1 MAKRGMSDF
10 ISFTFYGLSSE
21 RATRRTVCLEAWQLL
36 EEQLMVTRND
46 PVAAGRP
53 FTSPERDPN
62 RPDGNPSKR
71 KVGKTRP
78 GILNWQEQVCPRKA
92 VGGSGGM
99 T

>member
-1 MAKRGMSDF
+1 
-10 ISFTFYGLSSE
+10 
-21 RATRRTVCLEAWQLL
+21 
-36 EEQLMVTRND
+36 MVTRND

-78 GILNWQEQVCPRKA
+78 GILNWQE
-92 VGGSGGM
+92 
-99 T
+99 